1 MAAIFSSC
9 VKAQGTL
16 TRAATTDLLA
26 DGDTITL
33 GSTTYRWKGTTAQ
46 ANDIFLAASSDAGT
60 IAGLNSL
67 AKIINGTGT
76 VAASGADAYTGTVQ
90 PNKEFKAGTCTSLT
104 QVFTALMPGTEGN
117 WLAFS
122 EVIADAQLTMDGS
135 GHMGATTAGVG
146 SPHAK
151 LLTWVAGMQTDMQVN
166 SQLLAEFDKLELE
179 LA

>member
-1 MAAIFSSC
+1 MAILTG

-33 GSTTYRWKGTTAQ
+33 GSVTYRWKSTTAQ

-67 AKIINGTGT
+67 AKILNGTGT

-90 PNKEFKAGTCTSLT
+90 PSKEFKAGTCTSLT
-104 QVFTALMPGTEGN
+104 QVFTALMPGTAGN
-117 WLAFS
+117 NLAFS
-122 EVIADAQLTMDGS
+122 EVIVDAQITMDGS
-135 GHMGATTAGVG
+135 GHLGATTAGTL
-146 SPHAK
+146 SPHAG
-151 LLTWVAGMQTDMQVN
+151 LTVWIDYLQAHAQCN
-166 SQLLAEFDKLELE
+166 SEVLGELAKLEGE